1 MESDLFFPITLR
13 QYYKTNYL
21 FPEAWGLLFTVAQ
34 YLVFGK
40 LILINFGWF
49 ICFFRWYVNDKSNS
63 YINTCSYILH
73 AYCSIFFYWVLNF
86 DLMQF
91 FFCSEEFIIFVMHEH
106 LHWIISA
113 FFFFCLFFFWE
124 YFYWNR
130 ITD

>member
-1 MESDLFFPITLR
+1 MFFPITLR

-21 FPEAWGLLFTVAQ
+21 FPEAWGSLFTVVQ

-40 LILINFGWF
+40 VILINFGWF
-49 ICFFRWYVNDKSNS
+49 ICFFRWYINDKSNS

-91 FFCSEEFIIFVMHEH
+91 FFCSEEFIIFCNAWTST
-106 LHWIISA
+106 LNYRCLF
-113 FFFFCLFFFWE
+113 FFFFCLFFWRV
-124 YFYWNR
+124 FYWYR
-130 ITD
+130 ILD